1 MAKAKYGSNDQF
13 SAVGGLSVIGAH
25 CYAYSGLYAANTT
38 PVSALNFQTGAFY
51 VVGSV
56 QLNAAVDDDNA
67 SLTNICSLNIK
78 FNGISVGLISSGSD
92 DTDVNTK
99 SAPKSVLM
107 NIVIPPLTT
116 VEVSIDSTGDQADRY
131 LSGVITGRVY
141 A

>member
-13 SAVGGLSVIGAH
+13 SAVGGLSVIGDH
-25 CYAYSGLYAANTT
+25 CYGYTGLYAANTT

-67 SLTNICSLNIK
+67 SLSNACTLLIK
-78 FNGISVGLISSGSD
+78 FNGISVGLLRAGAD
-92 DTDVNTK
+92 DAFNQDD
-99 SAPKSVLM
+99 SVSM

-116 VEVSIDSTGDQADRY
+116 VEVSIDSTGTQADRY
-131 LSGVITGRVY
+131 LSGVIVGRVY